1 MMRSRCVLIY
11 MKKEPLFLKNTL
23 SFISINPIFLSLG
36 SVSEVFLAMI
46 RGDFWRLEKKVHN
59 LAEDDK
65 RVSRHVSEEQ

>member
-46 RGDFWRLEKKVHN
+46 RGDF
-59 LAEDDK
+59 
-65 RVSRHVSEEQ
+65 